1 MRSRVCLPRQKRG
14 RSVAVT
20 GFDDIA
26 AARWFIPAISTIR
39 QPIAA
44 MAAAA
49 VEAVVQKKSP
59 AELSFEPLPIEQKSA

>member
-1 MRSRVCLPRQKRG
+1 MGALHTLSAAGKIL
-14 RSVAVT
+14 AVT
-20 GFDDIA
+20 GFDDIE
-26 AARWFIPAISTIR
+26 AARQFIPALTTIR

-59 AELSFEPLPIEQKSA
+59 AALSFDPELIVRQSA